1 MDFSDRLF
9 FLLYNT
15 LKACFAQI
23 LWLWGAFFLIGFAL
37 YFISNLRSKAFA
49 ASIGHK
55 AELFLTGWIGIPV
68 HEMGHAVF
76 CFIFRHKITE
86 AKFFSPK
93 EDGTMGFVKHEFNP
107 KSSYQKIGNFFIG
120 IAPMLFGTVVIY
132 ALLGILFPE
141 YLPEELTGSIAGT
154 SWGIFRNFFRF
165 ASFSDLRFWIFI
177 YLSLGIASHMKLSV
191 QDFKGATSGF
201 ITLLALIFLINLIA
215 NIFFDFGL
223 KSISV
228 SQWFTTQVNVLLS
241 LLYSIMLY
249 ALVLSVLYLLFSYAV
264 LGVAKVVK
272 KNLNK
277 TQL

>member
-1 MDFSDRLF
+1 MELSDRLF
-9 FLLYNT
+9 ILLYNT
-15 LKACFAQI
+15 LKACFEQI

-37 YFISNLRSKAFA
+37 YFISDLRSKAFA

-93 EDGTMGFVKHEFNP
+93 EDGTMGYVRHEFNL
-107 KSSYQKIGNFFIG
+107 KSTYQKIGNFFIG

-132 ALLGILFPE
+132 ALLGILLPE
-141 YLPEELTGSIAGT
+141 YLPEELSGSIAETG
-154 SWGIFRNFFRF
+154 WEIFRNFF
-165 ASFSDLRFWIFI
+165 SFDNFGKLRFWIFI

-201 ITLLALIFLINLIA
+201 VTLLCLIFLINLIA
-215 NIFFDFGL
+215 NAFLNFGL
-223 KSISV
+223 NSISV
-228 SQWFTTQVNVLLS
+228 SHWFSTQINVLLS
-241 LLYSIMLY
+241 LFYSIMLY
-249 ALVLSVLYLLFSYAV
+249 ALVLSALYLLFSYLV
-264 LGVAKVVK
+264 LGIARVVK
-272 KNLNK
+272 AK
-277 TQL
+277 

>member
-1 MDFSDRLF
+1 MDIDLSDRLF

-15 LKACFAQI
+15 LKACFDQI

-37 YFISNLRSKAFA
+37 YFISNLRDKAFA
-49 ASIGHK
+49 ESIGHK
-55 AELFLTGWIGIPV
+55 AELFLTGWIGVPV

-93 EDGTMGFVKHEFNP
+93 EDGTMGYVKHEFNP
-107 KSSYQKIGNFFIG
+107 KSTYQKIGNFFIG

-132 ALLGILFPE
+132 ALLGILLPD
-141 YLPEELTGSIAGT
+141 YLPEELNGSIAETGWEIFKNFF
-154 SWGIFRNFFRF
+154 SFRNFG
-165 ASFSDLRFWIFI
+165 DLRFWIFI

-215 NIFFDFGL
+215 NIFLDFGL
-223 KSISV
+223 KSISI
-228 SQWFTTQVNVLLS
+228 SQWFTTQINVLLS

-249 ALVLSVLYLLFSYAV
+249 ALVLSALYLLFSYAV
-264 LGVAKVVK
+264 RGVVKVVRVK
-272 KNLNK
+272 K
-277 TQL
+277 